1 MISRARFPE
10 STEERAE
17 RVIKEIKKL
26 GLGPAAAPREAG
38 GLESVAPKSPS
49 LQEVEQRIEWNLKAA
64 SPGATELARAV
75 ANKTAREGLDLAASL
90 AGGHV
95 SHRDLNAGQ
104 LANLEA
110 VIQVIGRPAWF
121 VEGDAPDTSAA
132 TAKDDFWVAY
142 INAAQNAILDICARV
157 GCIMVGN
164 AEPFIPVATGWLIG
178 RNTLV
183 TNAHV
188 AGAVAR
194 QNAALAATDV
204 RQGWRL
210 RTDRPG
216 VVDFRFEKGGSK
228 HSRFALDE
236 VLYVEG
242 GDKPDLAIF
251 RLKPPTADAAG
262 GMPSPIV
269 MDLKA
274 QSNGWS
280 KRNVFVAGHPIKD
293 LADDQ
298 NVFKVFGELDG
309 TKRFSPGCVLELLG
323 TDVLAHDCSTTNG
336 SSGSPL
342 VDFASSKVVGLHYF
356 GRPGARNEA
365 VLLSAIAD
373 HPAIVRSQ
381 TGEWGI

>member
-10 STEERAE
+10 SAEERAE
-17 RVIKEIKKL
+17 RVIKDIKKL
-26 GLGPAAAPREAG
+26 GLGPAAAPREVG
-38 GLESVAPKSPS
+38 ELESVAPKSPS
-49 LQEVEQRIEWNLKAA
+49 LQEVERRIEWNLKAA

-90 AGGHV
+90 AGGYV
-95 SHRDLNAGQ
+95 SHHDLNTGQ

-121 VEGDAPDTSAA
+121 VEGDAPDTRAA

-142 INAAQNAILDICARV
+142 INTAQNAILDICARV
-157 GCIMVGN
+157 GCIMVGS
-164 AEPFIPVATGWLIG
+164 AEPFVPVATGWLIG

-194 QNAALAATDV
+194 QNAALAATDA

-228 HSRFALDE
+228 HSRFAIDE

-242 GDKPDLAIF
+242 ADKPDLAIF

-274 QSNGWS
+274 QSNGWA

-293 LADDQ
+293 LTDDQ